1 MLGEREAF
9 RLEARYSRKD
19 GELVWGQVSAVL
31 ERDQDGRPAF
41 AVTMIENITK
51 RKRAEVELVRQAE
64 LSERQALHDP
74 LTGLPNRLL
83 FDDRIERAISQAE
96 RDGTRL
102 AIVML
107 DLDRFKEVNDSL
119 GHKAGDELL
128 ESRRRLQG
136 ALRTSDTAAR
146 LGGDEFGLLLP
157 CPPRATASS
166 RRSSGFAPPSS
177 SRSSSR
183 SFRSRSRRR
192 SGSRS
197 FPTTA
202 TRPSC

>member
-1 MLGEREAF
+1 M
-9 RLEARYSRKD
+9 
-19 GELVWGQVSAVL
+19 L

-83 FDDRIERAISQAE
+83 FDDRIEHAISQAE

-102 AIVML
+102 AIVMM

-128 ESRRRLQG
+128 EEVGERLRG
-136 ALRTSDTAAR
+136 ALRASDTAAR

-157 CPPRATASS
+157 AAPESDGLLATIERIRAALA
-166 RRSSGFAPPSS
+166 RRSSC
-177 SRSSSR
+177 RTC
-183 SFRSRSRRR
+183 RSRSRRR

-197 FPTTA
+197 SPTTA

>member
-1 MLGEREAF
+1 
-9 RLEARYSRKD
+9 
-19 GELVWGQVSAVL
+19 
-31 ERDQDGRPAF
+31 
-41 AVTMIENITK
+41 MIENITK

-128 ESRRRLQG
+128 EEVGERLRG
-136 ALRTSDTAAR
+136 ALRASDTAAR

-157 CPPRATASS
+157 QSPESDGLRRNDRTRPRRPRAPDPRPGAC
-166 RRSSGFAPPSS
+166 
-177 SRSSSR
+177 
-183 SFRSRSRRR
+183 RSRSRRR
-192 SGSRS
+192 SGSRC